1 MIKINRLRP
10 GIMIILS
17 FIIMVS
23 IGVFLL
29 SLPIVQTSGQRLT
42 LSDALFMAVSASCI
56 IGLSVVD
63 VANFTFFGQLVLLVL
78 LQIGGL
84 GFVTLATTLFAALG
98 VRIGVGYRATMMESW
113 NHRTSFDV
121 LNLTKK
127 IVCYTF
133 AIEGIGAL
141 LLMLRFVPLYGGAKG
156 LWFSIF
162 HAVSAFNNAG
172 FDLFGNSLEDFVS
185 DWYVNLIMMALIIS
199 GGLGFVVISELVT
212 QKRKPEEP
220 FHFRRFSLHTQVVLI
235 MSALL
240 LVIGTI
246 AYFCIEFNNPAT
258 LGQLSLSDKILAAML
273 QSTISRTAGF
283 SSIPLDQLHDSSM
296 LIMIFLMFIGGS
308 PGSTAGGIKTTT
320 FGIILLAVYAIIRGH
335 EEVVVFGRR
344 ISLPTILKALAVIII
359 SFCLIALGCIAL
371 SLAEEMNLR
380 LLVFEVVSAFS
391 TTGASM
397 GASVELSVVGR
408 LILMIIM
415 FIGRIGPLT
424 MAVSLAK
431 RSKSTKVQYPEGHI
445 MIG

>member
-156 LWFSIF
+156 
-162 HAVSAFNNAG
+162 
-172 FDLFGNSLEDFVS
+172 
-185 DWYVNLIMMALIIS
+185 
-199 GGLGFVVISELVT
+199 
-212 QKRKPEEP
+212 
-220 FHFRRFSLHTQVVLI
+220 
-235 MSALL
+235 
-240 LVIGTI
+240 
-246 AYFCIEFNNPAT
+246 
-258 LGQLSLSDKILAAML
+258 
-273 QSTISRTAGF
+273 
-283 SSIPLDQLHDSSM
+283 
-296 LIMIFLMFIGGS
+296 
-308 PGSTAGGIKTTT
+308 
-320 FGIILLAVYAIIRGH
+320 
-335 EEVVVFGRR
+335 
-344 ISLPTILKALAVIII
+344 
-359 SFCLIALGCIAL
+359 
-371 SLAEEMNLR
+371 
-380 LLVFEVVSAFS
+380 
-391 TTGASM
+391 
-397 GASVELSVVGR
+397 
-408 LILMIIM
+408 
-415 FIGRIGPLT
+415 
-424 MAVSLAK
+424 
-431 RSKSTKVQYPEGHI
+431 
-445 MIG
+445 